1 MVSWNYRMGFDKFQE
16 GFAKLRDS
24 STALHVDFSWY
35 GMPFSKATWVVST
48 IRGSW
53 RSWAPGT
60 MLSKLFE
67 HIMVRSCLST
77 TTLVSFCG
85 LMKSFHWTNYYRFIE
100 NWTRIT
106 ENQRQMVKQSSQIS
120 TIDVSPRYE
129 SFVEIVSVCIE
140 LYIQTLKNWGAF
152 ALNQSSPVAKVLAS
166 QADGL
171 EFNSPSSYKSL
182 F

>member
-85 LMKSFHWTNYYRFIE
+85 LMKSFHWTNYYRFINRE
-100 NWTRIT
+100 
-106 ENQRQMVKQSSQIS
+106 
-120 TIDVSPRYE
+120 
-129 SFVEIVSVCIE
+129 
-140 LYIQTLKNWGAF
+140 
-152 ALNQSSPVAKVLAS
+152 LNQNYWEPKTNGQAVLSNINNRRVIEVWVFRWNCQRVHWAIYS
-166 QADGL
+166 NTEEL
-171 EFNSPSSYKSL
+171 RSFRTKPK
-182 F
+182 